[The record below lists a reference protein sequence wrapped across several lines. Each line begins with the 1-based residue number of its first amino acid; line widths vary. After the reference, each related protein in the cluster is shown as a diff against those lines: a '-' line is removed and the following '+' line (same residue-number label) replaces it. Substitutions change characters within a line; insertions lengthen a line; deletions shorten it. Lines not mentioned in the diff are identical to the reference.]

1 MSVSETSAPRGADSL
16 SPDLRSYHQALGIP
30 DDYAKQCR
38 LPFCAEPSVLVDTE
52 PDYYGRPQ
60 QLVPEAC
67 AAWQAMRDAAATDGV
82 VIHLIS
88 AFRGFSYQFELLKR
102 KLEAGE
108 QIEQILTIN
117 AAPGFSEHHTGRAV
131 DLGTLNCPALEQEFE
146 RTDAFAWLVEHAAEY
161 GFSMSYPRGNQ
172 LGICYEPWHWCFA
185 ASDQ

>member
-1 MSVSETSAPRGADSL
+1 
-16 SPDLRSYHQALGIP
+16 
-30 DDYAKQCR
+30 
-38 LPFCAEPSVLVDTE
+38 
-52 PDYYGRPQ
+52 
-60 QLVPEAC
+60 
-67 AAWQAMRDAAATDGV
+67 MRDAAAADEV

-108 QIEQILTIN
+108 QIEQILSVN

-146 RTDAFAWLVEHAAEY
+146 QTDAFAWLVEHASEY

-172 LGICYEPWHWCFA
+172 LGICYEPWHWCFT